1 MADWESGNKSRR
13 MILSYDQRIMPGQY
27 PVADLMGYR
36 HTKDGQL
43 VIEPEEAKTVRFIFL
58 AFIQGYNYDQIAM
71 ILTQKKRSTLRGRQE
86 WNGVMVANIMKN
98 ERRWGDLEARKSI
111 VVDYKLGKVTKNNGN
126 RCSAYVPEHHE
137 AIVSPE
143 IARAAHLVASSSKK
157 CGVQDIAVIR
167 QGALKGFVGIHPNW
181 NGINA
186 ESIRSLCLSTYLPEE
201 VAKLNKMAEM
211 RSGKKLDMALPS
223 DYLTVSGICFINQ
236 SSPVMEMKN
245 LLLGAAGF
253 IGTNLAI
260 ELAKNPKNKLTLVD
274 RNKDYFKTV
283 VKMNIGNINVMESN
297 LTFDMDFDSIL
308 KGQDVVYHLV
318 STTVPTTSNQHISQE
333 LVSNVIF
340 SANLFEACIRC
351 GVEKVVFIS
360 SGGTVYGKESDC
372 PLKEKTATN
381 PISLYGVQKITIEK
395 LLYLYRYMYGLDY
408 RIIRLA
414 NPYGPYQRPN
424 GVLGAVTTF
433 TYKALQGEDIT
444 VYGDGSVVRDF
455 IYADAAGNTVVYM
468 VPNYQI
474 DGKTGTWLPYDS
486 EVIEGVCFFMMRNE
500 QRKDAVSPI
509 VVDSKGVFVTDAP
522 NGFENVR
529 SILTEYIH
537 RDKKKQPNMTEHEKY
552 LTNGTY
558 ERARESGTE
567 QNYDM
572 IDGCVNN
579 VPKKPRRIGGRW
591 SVLDRLHIKQAER
604 KQKEQPQ
611 QQQRERSR
619 KN

>member
-1 MADWESGNKSRR
+1 
-13 MILSYDQRIMPGQY
+13 
-27 PVADLMGYR
+27 
-36 HTKDGQL
+36 
-43 VIEPEEAKTVRFIFL
+43 
-58 AFIQGYNYDQIAM
+58 
-71 ILTQKKRSTLRGRQE
+71 
-86 WNGVMVANIMKN
+86 
-98 ERRWGDLEARKSI
+98 
-111 VVDYKLGKVTKNNGN
+111 
-126 RCSAYVPEHHE
+126 
-137 AIVSPE
+137 
-143 IARAAHLVASSSKK
+143 
-157 CGVQDIAVIR
+157 
-167 QGALKGFVGIHPNW
+167 
-181 NGINA
+181 
-186 ESIRSLCLSTYLPEE
+186 
-201 VAKLNKMAEM
+201 
-211 RSGKKLDMALPS
+211 
-223 DYLTVSGICFINQ
+223 
-236 SSPVMEMKN
+236 MEMKN

-381 PISLYGVQKITIEK
+381 PISSYGVQKITIEK